1 MPRLLTRRGAATS
14 TVALLG
20 SAALGLPTASVRAQG
35 ALPKGPVRILVGF
48 SAGGSADVVGRVI
61 AEKFR
66 ERTGLTTII
75 ENKPGVSGVIATE
88 AVAKAPPDGN
98 TMVLAAMASTIMAKL
113 TFTKL
118 PYDPQKDLAPVSL
131 VSTFQLVL
139 AVTPSLPITT
149 MAQFAAWAKAN
160 PDKANFG
167 VPAVGGHSHFFGLM
181 LGKTL
186 GIDMQAVPYKG
197 SAPMITDLSSG
208 QLHVGVSA
216 LSDFLASHKAGK
228 VRIIATSGKERS
240 LSAPELPTFT
250 ESGFATLAGDGWLA
264 LYAPANTPP
273 ATVAALSAEM
283 AAVLKL
289 PEVRERIVL
298 LGMDPRGST
307 PAGLAEFDEGE
318 LKRWQPIVAASGF
331 KVE

>member
-1 MPRLLTRRGAATS
+1 MPKLLTRRRAATS

-20 SAALGLPTASVRAQG
+20 TAALGAPASGIRAQG
-35 ALPKGPVRILVGF
+35 ALPRGPVRILVGF
-48 SAGGSADVVGRVI
+48 SAGGSADVIGRLI

-66 ERTGLTTII
+66 ERTGLITLI

-88 AVAKAPPDGN
+88 ATARAAPDGN
-98 TMVLAAMASTIMAKL
+98 TILLAAMSSTIMAKL
-113 TFTKL
+113 TFTRL

-131 VSTFQLVL
+131 VTTFQLVL
-139 AVTPSLPITT
+139 TVTPSLPVTD
-149 MAQFAAWAKAN
+149 MSQFAAWAKTN

-186 GIDMQAVPYKG
+186 GVDMQVVPYKG
-197 SAPMITDLSSG
+197 AAPMITDLSSG
-208 QLHVGVSA
+208 QLHVGISS
-216 LSDFLASHKAGK
+216 LSDFLTAHKAGK
-228 VRIIATSGKERS
+228 VRIIATLGKERS

-250 ESGFATLAGDGWLA
+250 ESGFPTLAGDGWFA
-264 LYAPANTPP
+264 LYAPANTPS

-283 AAVLKL
+283 SAILKL
-289 PEVRERIVL
+289 PEIRDRIVF
-298 LGMDPRGST
+298 LGMEPRSST
-307 PAGLAEFDEGE
+307 PDDLAAFDEGE
-318 LKRWQPIVAASGF
+318 LRRWQPIVAASGF

>member
-1 MPRLLTRRGAATS
+1 MSRLLTRRRAATS
-14 TVALLG
+14 SAALLG
-20 SAALGLPTASVRAQG
+20 AAALVTSSGLRAQS

-48 SAGGSADVVGRVI
+48 SAGGSADVVGRLI
-61 AEKFR
+61 SEKFR
-66 ERTGLTTII
+66 ERTGLTTIV

-88 AVAKAPPDGN
+88 AVVKAAADGN

-118 PYDPQKDLAPVSL
+118 PYDPQKDLAPVTL

-139 AVTPSLPITT
+139 AVTPSLPITD
-149 MAQFAAWAKAN
+149 MNQFAVWTKAN
-160 PDKANFG
+160 PDKASFG

-186 GIDMQAVPYKG
+186 GVDMQVVPYKG

-208 QLHVGVSA
+208 QLLVGVSA

-228 VRIIATSGKERS
+228 VRIIATSGQERS
-240 LSAPELPTFT
+240 LSAPDLPTFT
-250 ESGFATLAGDGWLA
+250 ASGFPTLAGDGWLA
-264 LYAPANTPP
+264 LYAPAHTPP

-289 PEVRERIVL
+289 PDVRERIVL

>member
-1 MPRLLTRRGAATS
+1 MSRLLTRRLAATS
-14 TVALLG
+14 TAALLG
-20 SAALGLPTASVRAQG
+20 TAAFG
-35 ALPKGPVRILVGF
+35 ARGQANLPKGPVRILVGF
-48 SAGGSADVVGRVI
+48 SAGGSADIVGRLI

-66 ERTGLTTII
+66 ERTGLTTLV

-88 AVAKAPPDGN
+88 ATAKAPPDGN
-98 TMVLAAMASTIMAKL
+98 TMVLAAMTSTIMAKL

-118 PYDPQKDLAPVSL
+118 PYDPQKDLAPVCL
-131 VSTFQLVL
+131 VTTFQLVL
-139 AVTPSLPITT
+139 TVTPSLPVTS

-160 PDKANFG
+160 PAKASFG

-186 GIDMQAVPYKG
+186 GVDMQVVPYKG
-197 SAPMITDLSSG
+197 SAPMVTDLSSG
-208 QLHVGVSA
+208 QLNLGISS
-216 LSDFLASHKAGK
+216 LSDFLTSHKAGK

-250 ESGFATLAGDGWLA
+250 ESGFPTLAGDGWLA

-273 ATVAALSAEM
+273 ATVAALSAEIS
-283 AAVLKL
+283 AVLKL
-289 PEVRERIVL
+289 PEIRERIVQ
-298 LGMDPRGST
+298 LGMEPRGST
-307 PAGLAEFDEGE
+307 PAGLAEFDEAE

>member
-1 MPRLLTRRGAATS
+1 MSQLITRRTAATS
-14 TVALLG
+14 GAALLG
-20 SAALGLPTASVRAQG
+20 AAALGVSPSGPRAQS

-48 SAGGSADVVGRVI
+48 SAGGSADVVGRLI

-66 ERTGLTTII
+66 ERTGLTTVI

-88 AVAKAPPDGN
+88 AAARAAPDGN

-118 PYDPQKDLAPVSL
+118 PYDPQKDLAAVGL

-139 AVTPSLPITT
+139 AVTPSLPIAT
-149 MAQFAAWAKAN
+149 MAQFATWAKAN
-160 PDKANFG
+160 PGKASFG

-186 GIDMQAVPYKG
+186 GIDMQVVPYKG

-228 VRIIATSGKERS
+228 VRIIATSGQERS
-240 LSAPELPTFT
+240 LSAPDLPTFT
-250 ESGFATLAGDGWLA
+250 ESGFPTLAGDGWLG

-273 ATVAALSAEM
+273 AIVAALSAEM
-283 AAVLKL
+283 AAVLKA
-289 PEVRERIVL
+289 PDVRERIVL

-307 PAGLAEFDEGE
+307 PAGLAEFDEAE

>member
-1 MPRLLTRRGAATS
+1 MSRLLTRRRAATS
-14 TVALLG
+14 SAALLG
-20 SAALGLPTASVRAQG
+20 AAALATSSGLRAQS

-48 SAGGSADVVGRVI
+48 SAGGSADVVGRLI
-61 AEKFR
+61 SEKFR
-66 ERTGLTTII
+66 ERTRLTTIV

-88 AVAKAPPDGN
+88 AVVKAAADGN

-118 PYDPQKDLAPVSL
+118 PYDPQKDLAPVTL

-139 AVTPSLPITT
+139 AVTPSLPITD
-149 MAQFAAWAKAN
+149 MNQFAVWAKAN

-186 GIDMQAVPYKG
+186 GVDMQVVPYKG

-208 QLHVGVSA
+208 QLLVGVSA

-228 VRIIATSGKERS
+228 VRIIATSGQERS
-240 LSAPELPTFT
+240 LSAPDLPTFT
-250 ESGFATLAGDGWLA
+250 ASGFPTLAGDGWLA
-264 LYAPANTPP
+264 LYAPAHTPP

-289 PEVRERIVL
+289 PDVRERIVL

>member
-1 MPRLLTRRGAATS
+1 MPKFLTRRGVTAAGG
-14 TVALLG
+14 ALLG
-20 SAALGLPTASVRAQG
+20 GATLGLGGSRAVAQS

-48 SAGGSADVVGRVI
+48 SAGGSADIVGRLI

-66 ERTGLTTII
+66 ERTGLATLV

-88 AVAKAPPDGN
+88 AVAKSPPDGN
-98 TMVLAAMASTIMAKL
+98 ALILAAMASTIMAKL

-139 AVTPSLPITT
+139 AVTPT
-149 MAQFAAWAKAN
+149 MPVTDMKGFADWAKAN
-160 PDKANFG
+160 PTKASFG

-186 GIDMQAVPYKG
+186 GVDMQVVPYKG

-240 LSAPELPTFT
+240 LSAPDLPTFT
-250 ESGFATLAGDGWLA
+250 ESGFPALVGDGWLG
-264 LYAPANTPP
+264 LYAPAGTPP
-273 ATVAALSAEM
+273 ATVAALGAEM
-283 AAVLKL
+283 AAVVNL
-289 PEVRERIVL
+289 PEIRERIVV
-298 LGMDPRGST
+298 LGMEPRGTT
-307 PAGLAEFDEGE
+307 PGDLAEFDESE

>member
-1 MPRLLTRRGAATS
+1 MQKLLTRRLATTS
-14 TVALLG
+14 GPALLGTVALG
-20 SAALGLPTASVRAQG
+20 VLPSGPRAQG

-48 SAGGSADVVGRVI
+48 SAGGSADVVGRLI

-66 ERTGLTTII
+66 ERTGLTTVV

-88 AVAKAPPDGN
+88 AAARAAPDGN

-139 AVTPSLPITT
+139 AVTPSLPIAT
-149 MAQFAAWAKAN
+149 MAQFATWAKAN
-160 PDKANFG
+160 PDKASFG

-186 GIDMQAVPYKG
+186 GVDMQVVPYKG

-228 VRIIATSGKERS
+228 VRIIATSGQERS
-240 LSAPELPTFT
+240 LSAPDLPTFT
-250 ESGFATLAGDGWLA
+250 ESGFPTLAGDGWLA

-273 ATVAALSAEM
+273 ATIAALSAEM
-283 AAVLKL
+283 GAVLKT
-289 PEVRERIVL
+289 PDVRERIVL

>member
-1 MPRLLTRRGAATS
+1 M
-14 TVALLG
+14 
-20 SAALGLPTASVRAQG
+20 
-35 ALPKGPVRILVGF
+35 PKGPVRILVGF
-48 SAGGSADVVGRVI
+48 SAGGSADVVGRLI
-61 AEKFR
+61 SEKFR
-66 ERTGLTTII
+66 ERTRLTTIV

-88 AVAKAPPDGN
+88 AVVKAAADGN

-118 PYDPQKDLAPVSL
+118 PYDPQKDLAPVTL

-139 AVTPSLPITT
+139 AVTPSLPITD
-149 MAQFAAWAKAN
+149 MNQFAVWAKAN

-186 GIDMQAVPYKG
+186 GVDMQVVPYKG

-208 QLHVGVSA
+208 QLLVGVSA

-228 VRIIATSGKERS
+228 VRIIATSGQERS
-240 LSAPELPTFT
+240 LSAPDLPTFT
-250 ESGFATLAGDGWLA
+250 ASGFPTLAGDGWLA
-264 LYAPANTPP
+264 LYAPAHTPP

-289 PEVRERIVL
+289 PDVRERIVL